1 MCRKF
6 RCGPSNSWLHGIRSD
21 SIEFDLMRPEDS
33 SSRLKIS
40 PDITEFTFEKW
51 FFVRPTLTQKITTIS
66 VRMLKVW
73 TTENPIMST
82 QKQLQTTRH
91 LVYCILLD
99 VAMKLGRLE
108 EYEHLNLVRFTT
120 QFVYLDVY
128 SRLGSGSVVSS
139 FFLDCIQM
147 IFGRKL

>member
-1 MCRKF
+1 
-6 RCGPSNSWLHGIRSD
+6 
-21 SIEFDLMRPEDS
+21 
-33 SSRLKIS
+33 
-40 PDITEFTFEKW
+40 
-51 FFVRPTLTQKITTIS
+51 
-66 VRMLKVW
+66 
-73 TTENPIMST
+73 MST
-82 QKQLQTTRH
+82 QKQIQTTRH

-128 SRLGSGSVVSS
+128 SRLGSVSVVSS

-147 IFGRKL
+147 IFGRRL